1 MPITSSPVIVPA
13 RKLRFGMVGGG
24 REAFIGAV
32 HRTAAQMDGE
42 AELVAGAFS
51 GDPQRSKD
59 SAADL
64 LLAADRAYGS
74 FEEMAVA
81 EAAMP
86 ASRRLDFIVIV
97 TPNDQHFAPARRFLE
112 SGFNLVVD
120 KPVALDLDEALQ
132 LRALVRSTGKV
143 FVLTHAYT
151 GNAMVRQARDL
162 LRAGKLGAVRK
173 VIVQYSQ
180 GWLAAPLEAH
190 GHKQALWRTDPR
202 RSGAGGCIG
211 DIGTHAAHLARY
223 VTGLRIDA
231 LCADLTSFVKGRRLD
246 DDASVLLRFEGGAK
260 GVLQCSQISV
270 GDDNDLSIR
279 VSGEKAS
286 LEWHQEHP
294 EELAVKY
301 ADAPREIFR
310 RGAGYASPA
319 AVRAV
324 RVPAG
329 HPEGYIE
336 AFANLYREAFRAIR
350 AEVAGEPIPVDCDFP
365 TIDDGIEGMR
375 FVAAAVESSRLDS
388 RWVKV

>member
-1 MPITSSPVIVPA
+1 V
-13 RKLRFGMVGGG
+13 
-24 REAFIGAV
+24 
-32 HRTAAQMDGE
+32 
-42 AELVAGAFS
+42 
-51 GDPQRSKD
+51 
-59 SAADL
+59 
-64 LLAADRAYGS
+64 
-74 FEEMAVA
+74 
-81 EAAMP
+81 
-86 ASRRLDFIVIV
+86 
-97 TPNDQHFAPARRFLE
+97 
-112 SGFNLVVD
+112 
-120 KPVALDLDEALQ
+120 
-132 LRALVRSTGKV
+132 
-143 FVLTHAYT
+143 
-151 GNAMVRQARDL
+151 
-162 LRAGKLGAVRK
+162 
-173 VIVQYSQ
+173 
-180 GWLAAPLEAH
+180 
-190 GHKQALWRTDPR
+190 WRTDPR

-223 VTGLRIDA
+223 VTGLRFDA

-270 GDDNDLSIR
+270 GDDNDLRIR
-279 VSGEKAS
+279 VYGEKGS

-310 RGAGYASPA
+310 RGAGYASSA
-319 AVRAV
+319 AARVV

-350 AEVAGEPIPVDCDFP
+350 AEVAGEPIPPDCDFP
-365 TIDDGIEGMR
+365 TIDDGVDGMR